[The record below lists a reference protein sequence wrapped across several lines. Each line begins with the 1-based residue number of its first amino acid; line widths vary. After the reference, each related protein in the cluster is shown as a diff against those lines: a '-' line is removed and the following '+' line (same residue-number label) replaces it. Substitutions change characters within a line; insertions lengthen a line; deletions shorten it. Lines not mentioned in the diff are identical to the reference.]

1 MSITNLPFGML
12 LLAAHDSPMKSPM
25 LTNAPDQIAPT
36 EGATRKQN
44 GKRLRDAEATREQVL
59 LAAIQEFAD
68 KGLHG
73 ARVEEIAARTSTSKH
88 MIYYYF
94 GSKDGLYAAVLERA
108 YKEFRTVESDIDFD
122 TLEPVEAMATL
133 AGSTFD
139 THLSHPHVIRI
150 LMSENLD
157 YGRHV
162 REIDHS
168 SQRQLVVETTQ
179 RILDRGVALGIFRD
193 DVDPMQLH
201 MSLSALSFYYV
212 SNAHTFA
219 YVFGFDMTDPAN
231 IAARRAEVIEAMLSR
246 CRK

>member
-12 LLAAHDSPMKSPM
+12 LIALDDGLMKLRMSTEA
-25 LTNAPDQIAPT
+25 TNLMALT
-36 EGATRKQN
+36 EGETAKRK

-108 YKEFRTVESDIDFD
+108 YKEFRTVENDIDFD
-122 TLEPVEAMATL
+122 TLDPVEAMATL
-133 AGSTFD
+133 AGGTFD

-157 YGRHV
+157 YGRNV

-168 SQRQLVVETTQ
+168 GQRRLVVETTQ
-179 RILDRGVALGIFRD
+179 KIIDRGVAQGLFRD
-193 DVDPMQLH
+193 DIDAMQLH
-201 MSLSALSFYYV
+201 MTLSALSFYYV

-219 YVFGFDMTDPAN
+219 CVFGFDMADPTN
-231 IAARRAEVIEAMLSR
+231 IATRRAEVIETMLSR
-246 CRK
+246 CRR